1 MGKKM
6 LASWQKTKK
15 SQKILIIAVIA
26 LSIVALCVVV
36 TMANQV
42 EYETLFTGLNDEEAG
57 TVVTELETMG
67 IDVKSLPGGTLMVPK
82 GQRDE
87 LKYKLQAQGIPA
99 GDTLDYDLYST
110 NAGAFGSTDKDKA
123 YYEQA
128 QLQQNLSLIINQM
141 DKIKSSTVLLSL
153 ADKSGFVLSDDS
165 NPNSTAA
172 VMVVLKSSSDMLSQ
186 SDVDAIRAIVTKS
199 VPSLT
204 EENISVVDQN
214 MHSYG
219 SGSASSGVNQV
230 DTQVNLQQKV
240 ASDLEQQIVN
250 LLSPVFGPENLS
262 ASVNVTLNFDKTTT
276 NSLTLTPPTNDAENM
291 GIITSMKQTEERLQN
306 GGTTPE
312 GEPGQDPNGG
322 APTYQEIDDAA
333 QDSTYY
339 QTVNEVNA
347 EVNEISQQIEEAQ
360 GDITEL
366 SATLIINGDDSIADV
381 LPQVR
386 QQIATAIGV
395 SEDKITV
402 SSMPFTQNTL
412 YQQAL
417 EEQAAAMEQQQRSEM
432 LQTLIPPIA
441 IVAGILILLLVIMS
455 NRRKRREQEL
465 EEQRMQE
472 WSGDTTGQHID
483 VAVDDELSVEELLK
497 KDDNTLGQIQ
507 GLVDKDPDAIAQLL
521 RNWLSDDF

>member
-1 MGKKM
+1 M
-6 LASWQKTKK
+6 
-15 SQKILIIAVIA
+15 
-26 LSIVALCVVV
+26 
-36 TMANQV
+36 
-42 EYETLFTGLNDEEAG
+42 
-57 TVVTELETMG
+57 
-67 IDVKSLPGGTLMVPK
+67 
-82 GQRDE
+82 
-87 LKYKLQAQGIPA
+87 
-99 GDTLDYDLYST
+99 
-110 NAGAFGSTDKDKA
+110 
-123 YYEQA
+123 
-128 QLQQNLSLIINQM
+128 
-141 DKIKSSTVLLSL
+141 
-153 ADKSGFVLSDDS
+153 
-165 NPNSTAA
+165 
-172 VMVVLKSSSDMLSQ
+172 
-186 SDVDAIRAIVTKS
+186 
-199 VPSLT
+199 
-204 EENISVVDQN
+204 
-214 MHSYG
+214 
-219 SGSASSGVNQV
+219 
-230 DTQVNLQQKV
+230 
-240 ASDLEQQIVN
+240 
-250 LLSPVFGPENLS
+250 
-262 ASVNVTLNFDKTTT
+262 
-276 NSLTLTPPTNDAENM
+276 
-291 GIITSMKQTEERLQN
+291 
-306 GGTTPE
+306 
-312 GEPGQDPNGG
+312 
-322 APTYQEIDDAA
+322 
-333 QDSTYY
+333 
-339 QTVNEVNA
+339 
-347 EVNEISQQIEEAQ
+347 NEISQQIEEAQ

>member
-1 MGKKM
+1 
-6 LASWQKTKK
+6 
-15 SQKILIIAVIA
+15 
-26 LSIVALCVVV
+26 
-36 TMANQV
+36 
-42 EYETLFTGLNDEEAG
+42 
-57 TVVTELETMG
+57 
-67 IDVKSLPGGTLMVPK
+67 
-82 GQRDE
+82 
-87 LKYKLQAQGIPA
+87 
-99 GDTLDYDLYST
+99 
-110 NAGAFGSTDKDKA
+110 
-123 YYEQA
+123 
-128 QLQQNLSLIINQM
+128 M